1 MMRVLPIF
9 AATACALTAVSC
21 GRGDSKPANKNASAE
36 SELSVEGRGADTANW
51 WNALPRQEWS
61 AYQRVLESDP
71 WFEVYKIFPD
81 TFAIYEPGHFEE
93 VISFLIVGETRA
105 LLLDTGLGIA
115 RLKPVIASLT
125 QLDVTVV
132 NSHSHFDHIGGNYEF
147 EKIAGVDHA
156 FARANAKGA
165 PNQQVSEY
173 LRGDWVWKPLPDGV
187 TATNY
192 KINPYRVSES
202 IADGDII
209 DLGGVRLEI
218 IATPGHSPDSICL
231 FDREGR
237 RLFMGDVFYFAP
249 LYAHLEGSDL
259 AAYRASA
266 EKLAKLEPEIDTLI
280 TAHNVPVADSAYLS
294 RMRDAFTAIEEG
306 RAGFVETDGANE
318 YAFEDFSIIVPPP
331 DNEKTH

>member
-1 MMRVLPIF
+1 MTRASPIF
-9 AATACALTAVSC
+9 AAMFCAFSAVSC
-21 GRGDSKPANKNASAE
+21 SGGDSEPANETAPE
-36 SELSVEGRGADTANW
+36 SELSVEGRGASTENW
-51 WNALPRQEWS
+51 WDALPRQEWS
-61 AYQRVLESDP
+61 AYQRVLKSDP

-93 VISFLIVGETRA
+93 VISFLIVGETSA

-115 RLKPVIASLT
+115 RLQPVIASLT

-132 NSHSHFDHIGGNYEF
+132 NSHSHFDHVGGNYEF
-147 EKIAGVDHA
+147 DKIAGVDHA

-165 PNQQVSEY
+165 PNEEVSDY

-187 TATNY
+187 DATNY
-192 KINPYRVSES
+192 KINPYVVSET

-209 DLGGVRLEI
+209 DLGGVRFEI

-231 FDREGR
+231 FDRAGR

-259 AAYRASA
+259 SDYKASA
-266 EKLAKLEPEIDTLI
+266 QMLAALEPEIDVLI
-280 TAHNVPVADSAYLS
+280 TAHNVPVADSSYLIH
-294 RMRDAFTAIEEG
+294 MRDAFTVIEEG
-306 RAGFVETDGANE
+306 RADFVETDGARE
-318 YAFEDFSIIVPPP
+318 YGFEDFSIIAPPP
-331 DNEKTH
+331 DE